1 MGAGNLSLIE
11 SVPGARRLVSSLRD
25 LGYDFVQAVADVVDN
40 SIAAG
45 ATKVAITLTFSG
57 PDSWVRIAD
66 NGKGMSGPELTEAMR
81 YGTERTYDGL
91 DLGKFG
97 LGLKTASLSQCRKL
111 TVASRCNSNERRIEV
126 RCWDLDHVLNTNRWE
141 MVNVTAAERDE
152 RVSESLLQGIG
163 TVVLWEGLERILKY
177 RVSWG
182 AKANQGFLVL
192 AERLDEHLAMVFHRF
207 LSGEAKR
214 RKKLSITINGSVV
227 APWDPFARDE
237 GKTEVLQE
245 QEFEVAATDRN
256 GIVSFQPFVLP
267 NRQMFSS
274 ETAFQRYAGPAKWN
288 YQQGFYIYRADRM
301 IQSGGWS
308 RMRAPDEHTKL
319 ARIAINFYSDLDT
332 AFAINVAKMSVTL
345 PSDLKDQMASV
356 VESVV
361 KRAKAVYNKES
372 DPSSAPA
379 PTSASP
385 STQKP
390 LSAKHGSAP
399 QAPPARAPEEVNYPA
414 RVYLEQAAKATG
426 ESTAL
431 GKIAAELRKFA
442 PEVADELGW

>member
-11 SVPGARRLVSSLRD
+11 SVPGARRLISSLRD

-81 YGTERTYDGL
+81 YGTERSYDSL

-111 TVASRCNSNERRIEV
+111 TVSSRCNPNERWVEV
-126 RCWDLDHVLNTNRWE
+126 RRWDLDHVLKTNRWE

-207 LSGEAKR
+207 LSGQAKR

-237 GKTEVLQE
+237 AKTEVLQE
-245 QEFEVAATDRN
+245 QEFEVAATDKN

-274 ETAFQRYAGPAKWN
+274 EVAFQRYAGPAKWN

-345 PSDLKDQMASV
+345 PSDLKDQMAAV

-361 KRAKAVYNKES
+361 KRAKSVYNKES
-372 DPSSAPA
+372 EPSSP
-379 PTSASP
+379 PVSAS
-385 STQKP
+385 TGAQKSS
-390 LSAKHGSAP
+390 SANHGPTAQVAAVRMSEHVEYP
-399 QAPPARAPEEVNYPA
+399 TRA
-414 RVYLEQAAKATG
+414 YLEQAAKATG
-426 ESTAL
+426 ETQAL
-431 GKIAAELRKFA
+431 VKIAAELKKFA

>member
-1 MGAGNLSLIE
+1 MSLIE

-45 ATKVAITLTFSG
+45 ASKVAITLTFSG
-57 PDSWVRIAD
+57 PDSWVRIVD

-111 TVASRCNSNERRIEV
+111 SVASRCNTSERRIEV
-126 RCWDLDHVLNTNRWE
+126 RCWDLDHVLSTNKWE
-141 MVNVTAAERDE
+141 MINVTAAKRDE
-152 RVSESLLQGIG
+152 RLAESLLQGIG
-163 TVVLWEGLERILKY
+163 TVVLWEGLERVLKY

-182 AKANQGFLVL
+182 VKANQGFLVL

-207 LSGEAKR
+207 LSGQAKR
-214 RKKLSITINGSVV
+214 KKKLSIWINGSPV

-237 GKTEVLQE
+237 ARTEALQE
-245 QEFEVAATDRN
+245 QEFEVSATDRN
-256 GIVSFQPFVLP
+256 GIVSFQPFILP
-267 NRQMFSS
+267 SRQMFSS
-274 ETAFQRYAGPAKWN
+274 EAEFQRYAGPAKWN
-288 YQQGFYIYRADRM
+288 YQQGFYVYRADRM

-345 PSDLKDQMASV
+345 PSDLKDQMASQ

-361 KRAKAVYNKES
+361 KRAKAVYNKEPES
-372 DPSSAPA
+372 SQSSVPSRTGPLQKPVPAKHISQPA
-379 PTSASP
+379 PSIA
-385 STQKP
+385 QGDER
-390 LSAKHGSAP
+390 GSV
-399 QAPPARAPEEVNYPA
+399 RD
-414 RVYLEQAAKATG
+414 YLEQAAKAAG
-426 ESTAL
+426 QSLAL
-431 GKIAAELRKFA
+431 VKIAAELKQFA
-442 PEVADELGW
+442 PEIADELGW

>member
-1 MGAGNLSLIE
+1 MGTGNLSLIE

-25 LGYDFVQAVADVVDN
+25 LGYEFVQAVADVVDN

-57 PDSWVRIAD
+57 PDSWILITD

-81 YGTERTYDGL
+81 YGAERDYDGL

-111 TVASRCNSNERRIEV
+111 TVASRCSPNERRLEV
-126 RCWDLDHVLNTNRWE
+126 RCWDLDHILSTNRWE
-141 MVNVTAAERDE
+141 MVNVTAAQRDE
-152 RVSESLLQGIG
+152 RVSEPLLDSVG

-207 LSGEAKR
+207 LSGQARR
-214 RKKLSITINGSVV
+214 RKKLSITINGSPVT
-227 APWDPFARDE
+227 PWDPFARDE
-237 GKTEVLQE
+237 SKTETLQE
-245 QEFEVAATDRN
+245 QEFEVSATDRT
-256 GIVSFQPFVLP
+256 GIVSFQPFILP

-274 ETAFQRYAGPAKWN
+274 EAAFQRYAGPAKWN

-345 PSDLKDQMASV
+345 PSDLKDQMAGI

-361 KRAKAVYNKES
+361 KRAKAVYNKELEVKFP
-372 DPSSAPA
+372 PSPA
-379 PTSASP
+379 PPPTTNQPSAAKHNPVPPPPTTRTSA
-385 STQKP
+385 
-390 LSAKHGSAP
+390 AP
-399 QAPPARAPEEVNYPA
+399 RYAA
-414 RVYLEQAAKATG
+414 RVYLEQAAKAAG
-426 ESTAL
+426 EGSAL
-431 GKIAAELRKFA
+431 NRIAAELKKFA

>member
-1 MGAGNLSLIE
+1 
-11 SVPGARRLVSSLRD
+11 
-25 LGYDFVQAVADVVDN
+25 
-40 SIAAG
+40 
-45 ATKVAITLTFSG
+45 
-57 PDSWVRIAD
+57 
-66 NGKGMSGPELTEAMR
+66 
-81 YGTERTYDGL
+81 
-91 DLGKFG
+91 
-97 LGLKTASLSQCRKL
+97 
-111 TVASRCNSNERRIEV
+111 
-126 RCWDLDHVLNTNRWE
+126 
-141 MVNVTAAERDE
+141 
-152 RVSESLLQGIG
+152 
-163 TVVLWEGLERILKY
+163 
-177 RVSWG
+177 
-182 AKANQGFLVL
+182 
-192 AERLDEHLAMVFHRF
+192 MVFHRF

-256 GIVSFQPFVLP
+256 GIVLFQPFVLP

-274 ETAFQRYAGPAKWN
+274 ETAFQRYAGHAKWN

-345 PSDLKDQMASV
+345 PSDLKDQMAGV

-372 DPSSAPA
+372 EPSSAPS
-379 PTSASP
+379 PSSP

-390 LSAKHGSAP
+390 LSAKHGSGS
-399 QAPPARAPEEVNYPA
+399 QAPPARAPEEMNYPA

-426 ESTAL
+426 ETAAL
-431 GKIAAELRKFA
+431 GKIAAELRTFA
-442 PEVADELGW
+442 PGVADELGW